1 MMKLKKIRIDSST
14 NNPLDNNEL
23 DESLRN
29 NKKDENNK
37 VNFSLQ

>member
-1 MMKLKKIRIDSST
+1 MDSSI
-14 NNPLDNNEL
+14 NNPLNSNEL

>member
-1 MMKLKKIRIDSST
+1 MMKLKKIRMDSSI
-14 NNPLDNNEL
+14 NNPLNSNEL